1 MVSVLP
7 LCYLNARRARKILVP
22 LSISQRKRWREPSQG
37 ISQESGFFHDFSSFF
52 VKDAW
57 RPLYETLREKPQNRN
72 CKYLQFLGWG
82 RGTKKERFMSFKLGF
97 RKLGRFSN
105 GFEQQ
110 FAWGEGVSLRQRMRM
125 SRVSGKECLL
135 SIVSVFKKNRR
146 KKYKL
151 WFLR

>member
-1 MVSVLP
+1 MKGTISRHFPRIRILP
-7 LCYLNARRARKILVP
+7 WLLKLLRKGILKWT
-22 LSISQRKRWREPSQG
+22 Q
-37 ISQESGFFHDFSSFF
+37 
-52 VKDAW
+52 KDAW
-57 RPLYETLREKPQNRN
+57 RPLHETLREKPQNRN

-135 SIVSVFKKNRR
+135 SIASVFKKIEEKSTNYDFWDKSQRSIQ
-146 KKYKL
+146 L
-151 WFLR
+151 